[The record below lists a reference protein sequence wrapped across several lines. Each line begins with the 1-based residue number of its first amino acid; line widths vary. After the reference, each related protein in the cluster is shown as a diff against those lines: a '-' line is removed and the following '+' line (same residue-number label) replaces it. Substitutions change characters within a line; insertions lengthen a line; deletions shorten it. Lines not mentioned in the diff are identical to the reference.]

1 RRRYD
6 GSGSHCSRRGLAM
19 SRAALAFAVLPFVA
33 VVTWADPP
41 EAPEKESSRYEFRRE
56 HDPDGTGKF
65 YMGREIAQVMGH
77 QAAGWLERP
86 EREQE
91 EQPARLIETLKFKA
105 GEVVADV
112 GAGSGY
118 LSFRIAPHL
127 NPNGKVLAVDI

>member
-1 RRRYD
+1 
-6 GSGSHCSRRGLAM
+6 M
-19 SRAALAFAVLPFVA
+19 SRIGLILLLAAPLAAAEP
-33 VVTWADPP
+33 DPQAGTP
-41 EAPEKESSRYEFRRE
+41 RYEHRRD

-91 EQPARLIETLKFKA
+91 EQPAKLIEVLKFKA

-118 LSFRIAPHL
+118 LSFRIAPVVG
-127 NPNGKVLAVDI
+127 PNGKVLAVDIQPEML

>member
-86 EREQE
+86 EREKE
-91 EQPARLIETLKFKA
+91 EQPARLLAILQPKA
-105 GEVVADV
+105 GEVVADI

-118 LSFRIAPHL
+118 YTFRFAEKVGPM
-127 NPNGKVLAVDI
+127 GKV